1 MIVEVIGAV
10 IGVVIL
16 LFLIWAARYTKCG
29 PNEVLIIS
37 GRKSKDAKTK
47 TAAGFRIVHGGGTF
61 VVPIKEQ
68 VRRMSLEIMNLDV
81 RTSEVFTTPGVPI
94 SVEAAAQVKVKGDDE
109 SITMAAENF
118 LSRPKEDVM
127 KTALQVLEGHTR
139 AAISSMTPEEAY
151 QKRRELAGRSRDEAS
166 ADLGKMGLEI
176 VSLTI
181 KNVTDNQGYLEAVG
195 RPRTAQVKRDALI
208 GEAKANE
215 EAKKVQYEADTM
227 IEESRRDFEVNKAS
241 YDASVSERKAESDLA
256 YDLQRF
262 KTEQMVKEEEIKVG
276 IVEKEM
282 STELAEKEISRRE
295 KELFATIV
303 KPAEAEKLRI
313 ERLAEAEK
321 FKLTT
326 EADGEAMAIKHKG
339 FAEADV
345 IKQKGSAEAETMT
358 LKADAWGHYNE
369 AAITEMFV
377 DVLPKMAE
385 AVAQPLAQTD
395 KITIISQD
403 GQSTGAD
410 RIVGDVT
417 GVIAK
422 LPVIVESLT
431 GTKLG
436 DLIKKIPGIGDVFE
450 KDDGD
455 EIETVTEG
463 ESEWSEKAF

>member
-1 MIVEVIGAV
+1 MILETIGAV
-10 IGVVIL
+10 IGVLIL

-37 GRKSKDAKTK
+37 GRRNRDTRTKKSE
-47 TAAGFRIVHGGGTF
+47 GFRIVRGGGTF
-61 VVPIKEQ
+61 VIPVKEQ

-81 RTSEVFTTPGVPI
+81 RTSGVYTTPGVPI
-94 SVEAAAQVKVKGDDE
+94 SVMATAQVKVKGDDD
-109 SITMAAENF
+109 SIIKASENF
-118 LSRPKEDVM
+118 LSRPKEDVI

-139 AAISSMTPEEAY
+139 AVISTMTPEEAY
-151 QKRRELAGRSRDEAS
+151 QKRRELAARSREEAE
-166 ADLGKMGLEI
+166 ADLNRMGLEI

-181 KNVTDNQGYLEAVG
+181 KDVTDDQGYLEAVG

-208 GEAKANE
+208 GEARANE
-215 EAKKVQYEADTM
+215 EARKVQYEADTK
-227 IEESRRDFEVNKAS
+227 IEESRKEFEINKAS

-262 KTEQMVKEEEIKVG
+262 RTEQRVKEEEIKVG

-282 STELAEKEISRRE
+282 STELAEKEIGRRE
-295 KELFATIV
+295 KELFASVV

-313 ERLAEAEK
+313 ERLAEAER
-321 FKLTT
+321 FRMTT
-326 EADGEAMAIKHKG
+326 EADGEAVAIKSKG
-339 FAEADV
+339 YAEADV
-345 IKQKGSAEAETMT
+345 IKQMGTAEAETMT
-358 LKADAWGHYNE
+358 RKAEAWSQYNE
-369 AAITEMFV
+369 AAVTEMFV
-377 DVLPKMAE
+377 EVLPKMAE

-422 LPVIVESLT
+422 LPTLVESLT

-436 DLIKKIPGIGDVFE
+436 DLLKQIPGIGEVFE
-450 KDDGD
+450 EET
-455 EIETVTEG
+455 EIEEYTEV
-463 ESEWSEKAF
+463 EDEWPEKAF

>member
-1 MIVEVIGAV
+1 MIVETIGAV
-10 IGVVIL
+10 AGVGIL

-37 GRKSKDAKTK
+37 GRKSKEAKTK
-47 TAAGFRIVHGGGTF
+47 KGAGFRIVRGGGTF
-61 VVPIKEQ
+61 VVPVKEQ

-81 RTSEVFTTPGVPI
+81 RTSEVYTTPGVPI

-109 SITMAAENF
+109 FIIMAAENF

-139 AAISSMTPEEAY
+139 AAISTMTPEEAY
-151 QKRRELAGRSRDEAS
+151 QRRRELAKRSRDEAS
-166 ADLGKMGLEI
+166 ADLERMGLEI

-181 KNVTDNQGYLEAVG
+181 RNVTDNQGYLEAVG

-208 GEAKANE
+208 GEAVANE
-215 EAKKVQYEADTM
+215 EARKVQYEADTK
-227 IEESRRDFEVNKAS
+227 IEEARKEFEVNKAS
-241 YDASVSERKAESDLA
+241 YDASVSEIKAESDLA

-262 KTEQMVKEEEIKVG
+262 KTEQKVKEEEIKVG

-282 STELAEKEISRRE
+282 STELAEKEIARRE
-295 KELFATIV
+295 KELFANVV

-313 ERLAEAEK
+313 ERLAEAER

-326 EADGEAMAIKHKG
+326 EADGEAVAIKRKG

-345 IKQKGSAEAETMT
+345 IKQMGSAEAETMT
-358 LKADAWGHYNE
+358 LKAEAWNQYNE
-369 AAITEMFV
+369 AAVTEMFV

-410 RIVGDVT
+410 RIVGDIT
-417 GVIAK
+417 SVIAK
-422 LPVIVESLT
+422 LPTLVESLT

-436 DLIKKIPGIGDVFE
+436 DLIKNIPGIGDMLE
-450 KDDGD
+450 SGD
-455 EIETVTEG
+455 EEPIETYPEG
-463 ESEWSEKAF
+463 DSEWPEKAF